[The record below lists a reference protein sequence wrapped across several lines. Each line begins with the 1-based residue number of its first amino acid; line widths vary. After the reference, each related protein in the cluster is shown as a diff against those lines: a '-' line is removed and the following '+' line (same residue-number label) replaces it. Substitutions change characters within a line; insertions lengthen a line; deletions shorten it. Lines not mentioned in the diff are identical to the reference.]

1 MGRALE
7 RAAQVSTDP
16 RYTIFA
22 ARAVFDERLT
32 PMDVRVLA
40 ALGTFSDRQGWCNP
54 SQTTIAKRIGTARS
68 WVNASIKRLVDAGYV
83 QAVKQYK
90 EGGAQGVSLYRV
102 LMDLSAPDAVVD
114 ASSTAE
120 FLALVPVSNT
130 DTPLSA
136 KQTPRHLASVDAKRS
151 QDTGG
156 VSSTADTPLSAA
168 TDTPCHL
175 QQTQNIPIE
184 HSQKNKRA
192 TRLPATWTPRVDEVE
207 FGKAG
212 GLSEAEV
219 LAAGEHMRDWA
230 EANSKSKA
238 NWDLTFR
245 NWLRTAISDAKRGR
259 RPVVSAVASFDR
271 AKALKR
277 YFENDWRHPLLT
289 DDDIANAL
297 KAQGAKP

>member
-1 MGRALE
+1 
-7 RAAQVSTDP
+7 VSTDP

-32 PMDVRVLA
+32 AMDVRVLA
-40 ALGTFSDRQGWCNP
+40 ALGTFTDRQGWCFP
-54 SQTTIAKRIGTARS
+54 SQTTIAKRLGTGRTR
-68 WVNASIKRLVDAGYV
+68 VNASIKSLVAAGYV
-83 QAVKQYK
+83 QAVDQYK
-90 EGGAQGVSLYRV
+90 ENNAQTVSLYRV
-102 LMDLSAPDAVVD
+102 LMDISAPEAAEAVSN
-114 ASSTAE
+114 AAI
-120 FLALVPVSNT
+120 LPVSYT

-136 KQTPRHLASVDAKRS
+136 GETGRDLAPTKRNKTQDVDS
-151 QDTGG
+151 P
-156 VSSTADTPLSAA
+156 VSGRDTPLSISVTPPVSPA
-168 TDTPCHL
+168 DTELTPL
-175 QQTQNIPIE
+175 EPTPE
-184 HSQKNKRA
+184 KKRA

-259 RPVVSAVASFDR
+259 RPVVSAVTSFDR

>member
-1 MGRALE
+1 M
-7 RAAQVSTDP
+7 STDP

-32 PMDVRVLA
+32 AMDVRVLA
-40 ALGTFSDRQGWCNP
+40 ALGTFTDRQGWCFP
-54 SQTTIAKRIGTARS
+54 SQTTIAKRLGTGRTR
-68 WVNASIKRLVDAGYV
+68 VNASIKSLVAAGYV
-83 QAVKQYK
+83 QAVDQYK
-90 EGGAQGVSLYRV
+90 ENNAQTVSLYRV
-102 LMDLSAPDAVVD
+102 LMDISAPEAAEAVSN
-114 ASSTAE
+114 AAI
-120 FLALVPVSNT
+120 LPVSYT

-136 KQTPRHLASVDAKRS
+136 GETGRDLAPTKRNKTQDVDS
-151 QDTGG
+151 P
-156 VSSTADTPLSAA
+156 VSGRDTPLSISVTPPVSPA
-168 TDTPCHL
+168 DTELTPL
-175 QQTQNIPIE
+175 EPTPE
-184 HSQKNKRA
+184 KKRA

-259 RPVVSAVASFDR
+259 RPVVSAVTSFDR